1 MATEYK
7 WESATLGQNHHI
19 AKIASEAAK
28 ASKLLNTYI
37 KFNKTQLKIA
47 QKFLLDSLNPKI
59 KLLNAIADEID
70 NFVSDFK
77 NTGFYILE
85 VTPTGKETIPTD
97 ADGDPIEIFI
107 DASQVA
113 YNYSIAASAGMTH
126 EFLAWTANELGIES
140 YETTGAELADYAV
153 KQGKSQPAPILK
165 KGANDNS
172 VATKDP
178 LFGMYKFTPSQV
190 IAQTIAA
197 IDDKLDERAPIFSD
211 SAQVGA
217 VMIIIGYAD
226 MSIKLPDLYG
236 VLKLVIDF
244 FGGENGLFT
253 KGLQKVANQLNAAIG
268 GIEDE
273 TQNSVKIIV
282 DQVSGIYGTEDDAM
296 KFHHMETRQNFKDQ
310 FELYDFVLGPNM
322 GFGSRAMGY
331 VSEVPITITPN
342 TNEPIYQKQELV
354 ITGATEEDAIAF
366 RKLCSGASLQL
377 AHYEKNEERWIDNNS
392 GIPMIGKYTH
402 GYKFLEELEEG
413 ELAQTKVHRK
423 KKDEDDPPDLPPA
436 VFLSSKG
443 KEKLDETLWS
453 GTSFKQKFKKG
464 LVGKIAQPPKG
475 EDAPPPNFKA
485 AKLEDI
491 MGDFQDFFSGL
502 ETLSDGLREIAGDS
516 GTELKKFIK
525 YLDGK
530 IKELDKFNKTLQ
542 KILKIFSDG
551 LPSSGVY
558 SLVIPGE
565 VGGNKFIKETLQ
577 NAQNRP
583 PDSLDFAVG
592 FLMMG
597 GGPSMKVLSSLLASA
612 K

>member
-1 MATEYK
+1 VATEYK

-197 IDDKLDERAPIFSD
+197 MDDKLDERRPQFSD

-226 MSIKLPDLYG
+226 MSTKLPNLYG

-253 KGLQKVANQLNAAIG
+253 KGLQKVADQIDAAIG
-268 GIEDE
+268 GMEDE
-273 TQNSVKIIV
+273 TQNSVTIIV
-282 DQVSGIYGTEDDAM
+282 DQVSGIYGTEDDAS
-296 KFHHMETRQNFKDQ
+296 KFDKNKTRQNFKDQ

-331 VSEVPITITPN
+331 VSEVINTTTPN

-366 RKLCSGASLQL
+366 RKLCAGASLQL

-402 GYKFLEELEEG
+402 GYKYLEELEG
-413 ELAQTKVHRK
+413 ADLAQTKVYRK
-423 KKDEDDPPDLPPA
+423 KKE

-443 KEKLDETLWS
+443 KEYLNETLWS
-453 GTSFKQKFKKG
+453 DTSFKQKFKKG

-502 ETLSDGLREIAGDS
+502 ETLSGGLREIAGDS

-577 NAQNRP
+577 SAKGRP

-597 GGPSMKVLSSLLASA
+597 GGPSMKVLTSLLAPE

>member
-197 IDDKLDERAPIFSD
+197 MDDKLDERRPQFSD

-226 MSIKLPDLYG
+226 MSKKISDLYG

-253 KGLQKVANQLNAAIG
+253 KGLQKVADQIDAAIG
-268 GIEDE
+268 GMEDE
-273 TQNSVKIIV
+273 TQNSVTIIV

-296 KFHHMETRQNFKDQ
+296 KFGKDTGTRQNFKDQ

-322 GFGSRAMGY
+322 GLGSRAMGY
-331 VSEVPITITPN
+331 VSEVINTTTPN

-366 RKLCSGASLQL
+366 RKLCAGASLQL

-402 GYKFLEELEEG
+402 GYKYLEELEG
-413 ELAQTKVHRK
+413 ADLAQTKVYRK
-423 KKDEDDPPDLPPA
+423 KKE

-443 KEKLDETLWS
+443 KEYLNETLWS
-453 GTSFKQKFKKG
+453 DTSFKQKFKKG

-577 NAQNRP
+577 SAKGRP

-597 GGPSMKVLSSLLASA
+597 GGPSMKVLTSLLAPE